1 MTSIVSVLL
10 FLITIWALRRLYK
23 IGAREPLLPPGPP
36 TIPLLGNLHVF
47 PQEFAHYKFTTWAR
61 EYGEIYSLK
70 MGPSTVIVLTGMNAV
85 KELLEKRS
93 GSTVD
98 RPALRIANIV
108 TGGLNMVLAR
118 YGNEWR
124 ILRKTAHAILTP
136 AAVMAHLPIQA
147 AEATQV
153 MHDLLKSPE
162 RFYTHIGRYSNSV
175 IMSVLY
181 GKRCPRYETRE
192 AASFF
197 EVQHLWGLILE
208 PGSQPPIDLLPFL
221 CYVPRR
227 WAPWKALS
235 EKIRMDQRKLY
246 FGLLDECA
254 DRIQKGE
261 ENGSFMEEVINRQ
274 DESGSSREL
283 SGYFGGVLIEGGSD
297 TTSSFL
303 QSLILLLIAFPEVQR
318 KGHEEIG
325 GIVGDQRTPTLDD
338 VPRLPYMQ
346 AIIKETH
353 RMRPVAPLAIPHMN
367 REPEVYN
374 GYIIPEGSTIF
385 VNTWG
390 IYHDPD
396 LYEDPETFNPDRFI
410 DNEYGTKPNV
420 DTSNFRANIAFGYG
434 RRICPGIH
442 LANNSL
448 LLNTMNLLWGFSF
461 ESPLDTST
469 GLPIPVDIFNYHKGI
484 LAVPKPFKCRIT
496 CRSPGHAQI
505 IERDFW
511 SEAIPIFERF
521 ERNLSE
527 EDEAWLKVSRK

>member
-1 MTSIVSVLL
+1 
-10 FLITIWALRRLYK
+10 
-23 IGAREPLLPPGPP
+23 
-36 TIPLLGNLHVF
+36 
-47 PQEFAHYKFTTWAR
+47 
-61 EYGEIYSLK
+61 
-70 MGPSTVIVLTGMNAV
+70 
-85 KELLEKRS
+85 
-93 GSTVD
+93 
-98 RPALRIANIV
+98 
-108 TGGLNMVLAR
+108 
-118 YGNEWR
+118 
-124 ILRKTAHAILTP
+124 
-136 AAVMAHLPIQA
+136 
-147 AEATQV
+147 
-153 MHDLLKSPE
+153 
-162 RFYTHIGRYSNSV
+162 
-175 IMSVLY
+175 MSVLY

-208 PGSQPPIDLLPFL
+208 PGPQPPIDLLPFL

-261 ENGSFMEEVINRQ
+261 ENGSFMEEVIDRQ
-274 DESGSSREL
+274 DEFGSSREL
-283 SGYFGGVLIEGGSD
+283 SG
-297 TTSSFL
+297 
-303 QSLILLLIAFPEVQR
+303 LILLLIAFPEVQR
-318 KGHEEIG
+318 KGHEEID

-396 LYEDPETFNPDRFI
+396 LYEGPETFNPDRFI

-469 GLPIPVDIFNYHKGI
+469 GLPIPVDIFNYHKV
-484 LAVPKPFKCRIT
+484 VPIQFPHFQPCLLTWCPAHREYWPFRN
-496 CRSPGHAQI
+496 RSNAG
-505 IERDFW
+505 
-511 SEAIPIFERF
+511 
-521 ERNLSE
+521 
-527 EDEAWLKVSRK
+527 